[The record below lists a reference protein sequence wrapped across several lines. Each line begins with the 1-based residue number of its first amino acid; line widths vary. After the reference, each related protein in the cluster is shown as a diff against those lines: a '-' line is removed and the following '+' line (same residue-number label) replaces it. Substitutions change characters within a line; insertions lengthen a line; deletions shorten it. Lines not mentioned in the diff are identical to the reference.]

1 MGGAVFPSCC
11 LTSGQSMVEVMKIM
25 VTAFKRS
32 PPTHYY
38 TQCPDPA
45 TGHRRP
51 TPPLETPGHT
61 WASLGQSLWGH
72 CSFLLGP
79 GAQVSVCALL
89 ESVSSVLCKLWG
101 LYGGVNGDLLLEGL
115 WHTQVCCTQSPCP
128 CSRPLL
134 TCTFI
139 GDAQTQF
146 CLSLCGVSG
155 SWCAQGLFEP
165 SVRLWWVRSLILNVI
180 LPLLPPCWG
189 FSFVLGCGVS
199 FFGGIQ
205 HSSVNDYSA
214 ASCSFGVL
222 AEEEH
227 TSFYSAMK
235 LKDTCSLKEKL

>member
-1 MGGAVFPSCC
+1 
-11 LTSGQSMVEVMKIM
+11 M

-51 TPPLETPGHT
+51 TPPLETPGHSR
-61 WASLGQSLWGH
+61 ASLGQSLWGH

-101 LYGGVNGDLLLEGL
+101 LYGGVNGDLLQEGL
-115 WHTQVCCTQSPCP
+115 WQTQVCCTQSPCP
-128 CSRPLL
+128 CSTPLL

-139 GDAQTQF
+139 EDAQTQF
-146 CLSLCGVSG
+146 WLSLCGVSG
-155 SWCAQGLFEP
+155 SWCAQGLFET

-205 HSSVNDYSA
+205 HSSANDCSA

-222 AEEEH
+222 AGEEEH
-227 TSFYSAMK
+227 TSFYSTMK
-235 LKDTCSLKEKL
+235 LKDACSLKEKL